1 MTHKNFSFW
10 FCTLLSGVVI
20 GIASQRI
27 PEARAQSSFSEPHPY
42 SFYCNES
49 SSLSNHAISS
59 LAFDGYHNS
68 TWVYEH
74 FKKDSLQGNKRSK

>member
-27 PEARAQSSFSEPHPY
+27 PEAGTNAPVTQLHPY
-42 SFYCNES
+42 SFYCDQS
-49 SSLSNHAISS
+49 PLPSQSLSSLHIQKSGCSFSYDARHR
-59 LAFDGYHNS
+59 
-68 TWVYEH
+68 
-74 FKKDSLQGNKRSK
+74 KSK